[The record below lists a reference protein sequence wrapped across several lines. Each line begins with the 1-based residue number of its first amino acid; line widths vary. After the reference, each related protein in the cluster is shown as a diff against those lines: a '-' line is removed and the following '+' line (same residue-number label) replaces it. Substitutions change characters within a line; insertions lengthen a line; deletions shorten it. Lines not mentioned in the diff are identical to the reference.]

1 MNILNKTDEIGR
13 TALDNFTTAELVHEL
28 MEREGV
34 KSINIEPYI
43 EVESRAVCNGKKTS
57 GAWAKYGGFT
67 VLVIYGD

>member
-1 MNILNKTDEIGR
+1 MENYKIDEVGR
-13 TALDNFTTAELVHEL
+13 TALGNFTTAELVHEL

-43 EVESRAVCNGKKTS
+43 EVEFKAVCNGKQTS

-67 VLVIYGD
+67 VLAIYGN